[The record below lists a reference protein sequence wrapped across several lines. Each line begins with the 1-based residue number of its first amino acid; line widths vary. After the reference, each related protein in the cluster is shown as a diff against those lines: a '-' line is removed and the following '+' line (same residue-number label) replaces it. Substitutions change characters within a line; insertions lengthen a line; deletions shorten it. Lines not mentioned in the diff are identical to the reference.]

1 MTKRVTDRSPVVT
14 SVVALAFA
22 MYATILSPPVVHAQT
37 VAAFATTSKA
47 KWSTLA
53 SSPVCSANPKTAD
66 CAAAAIAEAS
76 SQCAASATYF
86 KKATKTWQIVGFSLL
101 IVAAVTTALGASAT
115 LANAKVYSTLGAT
128 TGIGAATTAA
138 NANASTDLG
147 GLSAV
152 NAALEALNKYVTG
165 TPPPSADQIY
175 ETAPI
180 YAAQCVAAAAA
191 SPNSK

>member
-14 SVVALAFA
+14 SVVVLAFA

-37 VAAFATTSKA
+37 VAACATTSKA
-47 KWSTLA
+47 KWGTLA

-128 TGIGAATTAA
+128 TGIGAA
-138 NANASTDLG
+138 
-147 GLSAV
+147 
-152 NAALEALNKYVTG
+152 ALEALNKYVTG